1 MDRVFS
7 DVYLLRLNIKF
18 HIFNLLFRVNKFLIK
33 IFDKFVKTFIE
44 CNSHLFINPNVIN
57 VVSILSL
64 VKKIFLWI
72 SVSLLLVAMIILLV
86 GLIQF
91 ILFDSG
97 IQLILLGTLIDIF
110 GWLLF
115 IPTKGERRK
124 RIKKRR
130 KRIEEKKEGIET
142 KMEAA
147 PNVTYMLRIEKE
159 IGDSGAERINY
170 ICGYCGVKNNLKSI
184 DEEHGIF
191 QCLNCGAENHLLK

>member
-1 MDRVFS
+1 MNQ
-7 DVYLLRLNIKF
+7 LT
-18 HIFNLLFRVNKFLIK
+18 LI
-33 IFDKFVKTFIE
+33 IFDKFVKTYIE
-44 CNSHLFINPNVIN
+44 YNSHLFINPNIIN

-72 SVSLLLVAMIILLV
+72 SVILLLVSLIIQLV

-97 IQLILLGTLIDIF
+97 IQLFLLGLLINIF

-124 RIKKRR
+124 RIEKRR

-159 IGDSGAERINY
+159 IRELGAERVNY

-184 DEEHGIF
+184 DEDHGIF